1 MKLAVGSDQ
10 AGYELKEKVKAYL
23 LEKGHEVE
31 DLGTTDVQAPLPY
44 FEAAHN
50 VCCRIREGGA

>member
-1 MKLAVGSDQ
+1 MRALPLYEWKEMEDKMKLAVGSDQ

-31 DLGTTDVQAPLPY
+31 DLRQFL
-44 FEAAHN
+44 
-50 VCCRIREGGA
+50 

>member
-1 MKLAVGSDQ
+1 MRALPLYEWKEMEDKMKLAVGSDQ

-31 DLGTTDVQAPLPY
+31 DLGTTDVQ
-44 FEAAHN
+44 
-50 VCCRIREGGA
+50 